1 MQARCDWGHTT
12 IQLQANIK
20 EQNRNLEP
28 GYYYKPAQFHSH
40 SSCRHYGKVSWCYLY
55 FYWHPDSSSSTV
67 AIVPCFVDTLATPGS
82 SSTQSLPS
90 SSDSEVLN
98 KALEIV
104 TADKDFLS
112 KDDLLAASLLFS
124 NTSNKVVRIAWTLIA
139 LSNTPTVQHR
149 FLVHQLKEAGLRTRK
164 GKEKAT
170 ANDDDDFRML
180 E

>member
-1 MQARCDWGHTT
+1 MSRNKTET
-12 IQLQANIK
+12 LNPVIITNQLN
-20 EQNRNLEP
+20 
-28 GYYYKPAQFHSH
+28 
-40 SSCRHYGKVSWCYLY
+40 
-55 FYWHPDSSSSTV
+55 STLTRLADIMKKSLDV
-67 AIVPCFVDTLATPGS
+67 TSTSIDTLTPHPAPSPS
-82 SSTQSLPS
+82 SHALLIPLQLPGPPSTQSLPS
-90 SSDSEVLN
+90 SSDSEVLD
-98 KALEIV
+98 KALGIV

-124 NTSNKVVRIAWTLIA
+124 NTSNKVVHIARTFIA

-170 ANDDDDFRML
+170 ANDDDDFPML